1 MRSAV
6 VECALPLPRDQR
18 VDPGPTLRRIG
29 ARGRGSLPLAPSP
42 TGKSSPAPY
51 GSYGKEALMS
61 KGPGRVGRAIEA
73 ALAAEPDNAFTVEDL
88 CDRVYVGE
96 RIEKKHRVAV
106 IRAAKRVADRNDNI
120 AITQSVHLGSAL
132 IFYHRYNVMSYAMA
146 QLKGLSSYRTKD
158 IRRLDTNWDE
168 SHLRAMIAGG
178 IAHQHVVPGGV
189 WWRNVEIRIAER
201 DGDTEK
207 VTRLKAERDIV
218 CFKCPRCLGNVARG
232 LVCVACLS
240 PLHVWHPEISD
251 TLDRDN
257 APMRTIPV
265 AEISTTASGTATATG
280 SMLWRIPPST

>member
-1 MRSAV
+1 
-6 VECALPLPRDQR
+6 
-18 VDPGPTLRRIG
+18 
-29 ARGRGSLPLAPSP
+29 
-42 TGKSSPAPY
+42 
-51 GSYGKEALMS
+51 MS

-178 IAHQHVVPGGV
+178 IAHQHVVPGAV
-189 WWRNVEIRIAER
+189 WWRNVEIRI
-201 DGDTEK
+201 
-207 VTRLKAERDIV
+207 
-218 CFKCPRCLGNVARG
+218 

-265 AEISTTASGTATATG
+265 AAISTTASGTATATG